1 MTNNK
6 NSSLHGACRLQRLW
20 PLIKKLISDFMNL
33 IQSNLVKVLREFGV
47 IGVITYV
54 GGSVIVFGVFNEQNF
69 RKQILF
75 GVLGFFILGLSV
87 VIAYF
92 RIKAQR
98 DREQALIDMVKNIGN
113 RLAEQVAKNLTNE
126 QVVSISQT
134 IWQNQKDL
142 IMAILTDSER
152 EFKKSSLA

>member
-1 MTNNK
+1 MRR
-6 NSSLHGACRLQRLW
+6 C
-20 PLIKKLISDFMNL
+20 D
-33 IQSNLVKVLREFGV
+33 VLS
-47 IGVITYV
+47 IG
-54 GGSVIVFGVFNEQNF
+54 GLVIVFGVFKEQNF
-69 RKQILF
+69 QKQILF
-75 GVLGFFILGLSV
+75 SALGFSILSLSA

-98 DREQALIDMVKNIGN
+98 DREQALIDMVKNTGN

-142 IMAILTDSER
+142 IATILADSEKVI
-152 EFKKSSLA
+152 FTN